1 MINKN
6 DSILERINSPADL
19 KLLSDDELKK
29 LSDEIRKKIVDT
41 VSQNGGHLAS
51 NLGVVELTIALHS
64 VFNCPED
71 KIVWDVG
78 HQSYAHKILTGR
90 CSRINTIR
98 RENGLSGFPKRS
110 ESKYDCF
117 DTGHSS
123 TSISAAFGIACAE
136 SAKNSDACT
145 VAVIGDG
152 ALSGGLAFEGLNNAG
167 RSGKNLIVV
176 LNDNKMSI
184 SQNVGSMARY
194 LSHLR
199 VKPTYL
205 QAKTKVHGFEKV
217 PIIGKPVTQSMK
229 GIKDWMRD
237 DFFGQKNNIFSQL
250 GFAYYG
256 PYDGHDIQELKAV
269 FKAVKHKHSPV
280 LIHVRTKKG
289 KGYEYAEKNPKVF
302 HGVSS
307 FDVETGETK
316 CSSVGYSDVFGKLMC
331 GLAEKDERIC
341 AITAAMSIGT
351 GLNQFYKKYKD
362 RFYDVGIAEEHA
374 VTFAAG
380 LAAGGM
386 LPVFAVYSTFLQR
399 SYDQIL
405 HDAALQNLH
414 IVLAV
419 DRAGIVGE
427 DGETHQGIYDTAFLN
442 TMPNVTIYSPSCF
455 EELKVMLTRA
465 LFDTDGV
472 AVVRYPRGG
481 ETYIPDDFEVSSEPF
496 DIYGDMDSD
505 ILMVTYGREFSQLC
519 LARENLIKKGVSSCI
534 LKLNTIKPLPEEAAA
549 ISKKFRYVFFFEEGV
564 KSGGIGERFGLSL
577 YQSGFAGRFSLT
589 ALDGFVAQAKTSSA
603 LHNAGLDA
611 EMTETKILNDINS
624 GGTANAGKKTT

>member
-6 DSILERINSPADL
+6 DSVLERINSPADL
-19 KLLSDDELKK
+19 KVLSDDELKK

-51 NLGVVELTIALHS
+51 NLGVVELTIAIHS
-64 VFNCPED
+64 VFSCPKD

-90 CSRINTIR
+90 CSAINTIR

-110 ESKYDCF
+110 ESEYDCF

-136 SAKNSDACT
+136 SAKNSDAYT
-145 VAVIGDG
+145 IAVIGDG
-152 ALSGGLAFEGLNNAG
+152 ALSGGLAFEGMNNAG
-167 RSGKNLIVV
+167 RSGKNLIVI

-194 LSHLR
+194 LTRLR
-199 VKPTYL
+199 IRPSYL
-205 QAKTKVHGFEKV
+205 EAKTKVHGFEKV
-217 PIIGKPVTQSMK
+217 PVIGRPVTQGMK

-237 DFFGQKNNIFSQL
+237 DFFGQKNNLFSQF

-256 PYDGHDIQELKAV
+256 PIDGHDIQELKAV
-269 FKAVKHKHSPV
+269 LNAAKRKHSPV

-316 CSSVGYSDVFGKLMC
+316 CSSVGYSDVFGHLMC

-351 GLNQFYKKYKD
+351 GLNQFYKNYKD

-442 TMPNVTIYSPSCF
+442 TMPNVTVFSPSCF
-455 EELKVMLTRA
+455 AELGDMLKRA
-465 LFDTDGV
+465 LFDTEGV

-481 ETYIPDDFEVSSEPF
+481 ELYIPDDFKVSSEPYAF
-496 DIYGDMDSD
+496 YGSSDSD

-519 LARENLIKKGVSSCI
+519 LAGESLAEKGVSSCI
-534 LKLNTIKPLPEEAAA
+534 LKLNTIKPLPEKAVEL
-549 ISKKFRYVFFFEEGV
+549 SKKYKRVYFFEEGV
-564 KSGGIGERFGLSL
+564 RCGGIGEGFGFAL
-577 YQSGFAGRFSLT
+577 YQSGFAGQFCLT
-589 ALDGFVAQAKTSSA
+589 ALNGSVAQAKISSA
-603 LHNAGLDA
+603 LHNVGLDA
-611 EMTETKILNDINS
+611 DMIETKILSDINS